1 MYRRLHI
8 DHKLLSLFV
17 ICGGVLVS
25 TSHEGFAGNDGK
37 LTPLKVYI
45 PNATSFISYFTT
57 DKMEYDPDALI
68 LSAKGN
74 VEVEQENIIVRADA
88 VEYNQMKNMVSAR
101 GDVAILAPDGKVSF
115 SDEIELKHEIKD
127 GIIHRFKAQMVDN
140 DVFMAAEAKKH
151 VKPVENIA
159 VAKNNKSFLDKIW
172 AYFTPN
178 SSVANN
184 AVRLASLAPAAGGDV
199 AVLEGKPVIGNVP
212 LIVLSGEDSSVKSEV
227 ESDKLKPLEEI
238 SPPKQAEPIQPKA
251 EEVVPTVSAPETL
264 NNEPE
269 VKQATTSM
277 PKEKIEEKITK
288 NPEIKQAKLTPK
300 AAPKKVES
308 KQKDKASAENKSLVE
323 ESSTEPAETLSP
335 KSRELLDKVSPSVA
349 PKKAKDL
356 KPLKVNH
363 TRDMQDLF
371 KADEFPT
378 TGVQNEALGIKIENK
393 NQKINVDYELEK
405 AYNATV
411 SGQSEAAMGTY
422 QNILDNAPNNTQ
434 ALFGLATLYHR
445 ARQFDKARP
454 LYGRLL
460 TIAPQHRDGFNNFL
474 VLLADEAPREALVE
488 LERLEEKNPGFSTI
502 PAQIAVIYQKLG
514 ESDKAI
520 GKMFRAV
527 ALAPENLTYRYNLA
541 IMLDKQ
547 KNYDEAAKLY
557 RQLVEASERGEKIPG
572 NIANI
577 QQRLTFISS
586 NRP

>member
-1 MYRRLHI
+1 MMYRRLHI

-17 ICGGVLVS
+17 ICGAIFAS
-25 TSHEGFAGNDGK
+25 TSYDSHAGDDSK

-45 PNATSFISYFTT
+45 PNAASFISYFTT

-127 GIIHRFKAQMVDN
+127 GLINRFKAQMVDN

-159 VAKNNKSFLDKIW
+159 VARNKSFLDKVW
-172 AYFTPN
+172 AYFTPK
-178 SSVANN
+178 SFVADN
-184 AVRLASLAPAAGGDV
+184 AARLASLAPAAGGDV
-199 AVLEGKPVIGNVP
+199 AASENPVIGNVP
-212 LIVLSGEDSSVKSEV
+212 LIVLSDKEASVKSSEV
-227 ESDKLKPLEEI
+227 KPLEPV
-238 SPPKQAEPIQPKA
+238 STPKQIEPIPSDVQEAVP
-251 EEVVPTVSAPETL
+251 VVVTDTVPEAL
-264 NNEPE
+264 DKKPE
-269 VKQATTSM
+269 VNQATTSSS
-277 PKEKIEEKITK
+277 KEKIEEKIEEKITK
-288 NPEIKQAKLTPK
+288 NSEKKKAKLKPK
-300 AAPKKVES
+300 ASPKKAEPIL
-308 KQKDKASAENKSLVE
+308 ENKLLAKE
-323 ESSTEPAETLSP
+323 PSTEPVEALSP
-335 KSRELLDKVSPSVA
+335 KSRELLEKVSPSIVS
-349 PKKAKDL
+349 KKTKDL

-371 KADEFPT
+371 KADELSAD
-378 TGVQNEALGIKIENK
+378 GAQNEALGIKIENK

-445 ARQFDKARP
+445 ARQLDKARH

-460 TIAPQHRDGFNNFL
+460 AIDPQHRDGFNNFL
-474 VLLADEAPREALVE
+474 VLLADEAPREALIE
-488 LERLEEKNPGFSTI
+488 LEKLEEKNPGFSTI
-502 PAQIAVIYQKLG
+502 AAQIAVIHQKLG

-547 KNYDEAAKLY
+547 KNYDESAKLY
-557 RQLVEASERGEKIPG
+557 RQLIEASERGEKIPG